1 MMSVAHAMMPDIPDA
16 PAPRSIKRKPQSVT
30 LQVSGGRPL
39 RLRGELLAEGN
50 SWCRGTEAWHEVA
63 LYRREQEEVAV
74 AIRTFRK
81 AEGSADIHRAELF
94 PNLDEA
100 MAWLIAFDPTAD
112 LQVDLDCADRAVSTV
127 MITLRAATL
136 RQRADAVARQYH
148 ALLGEMLLQLDQG
161 A

>member
-1 MMSVAHAMMPDIPDA
+1 MSAAHAVPHDA
-16 PAPRSIKRKPQSVT
+16 PDPAPGRGLKRKPQSVT

-50 SWCRGTEAWHEVA
+50 SWAPGTEAWHEIA
-63 LYRREQEEVAV
+63 LYRHDQEEVAV
-74 AIRTFRK
+74 ALRTFRK
-81 AEGSADIHRAELF
+81 AEGSTDIHRAELF
-94 PNLDEA
+94 PNLEEA

-112 LQVDLDCADRAVSTV
+112 LQVDLDCADRTLSTA

-136 RQRADAVARQYH
+136 RQRADDITRQYQS
-148 ALLGEMLLQLDQG
+148 LLGEMLLHLDQG